1 MVIAS
6 LALDGLDNKRANID
20 PALLGELANL
30 ALGLLSALDH
40 IGFALRVRQRKIDA
54 RTRHARPIEFCEQI
68 RLTRIGIGKAHGVAA
83 SPVKCMTKMQD
94 LGSAFAVTSSH
105 VLPHFPIHRCLQT
118 ILDRE
123 RAALDKKVALQR
135 RQPDYTFK

>member
-20 PALLGELANL
+20 PALLDKLATL
-30 ALGLLSALDH
+30 ALGLLFALDH

-54 RTRHARPIEFCEQI
+54 RTRHAGPIEFRKQI

-83 SPVKCMTKMQD
+83 SPVKCVTKMQH
-94 LGSAFAVTSSH
+94 LCATLAVTSSH
-105 VLPHFPIHRCLQT
+105 VLADFPIHRCLQT

-123 RAALDKKVALQR
+123 RAALDKKIAFER
-135 RQPDYTFK
+135 